1 MIVGLSY
8 ASPSVFQT
16 DGSRA
21 VLGMAADAAR
31 PVRFHGRVARDLFRV
46 RVALRA
52 LGEVV
57 WSDDTWMAIEEI
69 LDPVIT
75 VHPDR
80 LFFEA
85 FSQDQSVYANVS
97 LDRDLL
103 EARGEVTTGTTNV
116 DFTSWLWNALGDM
129 RSSRETWLRIDPG
142 GFAVTTAGSGT
153 HVEEKVDV
161 PDDWVRGFLEVQGAM
176 AMPGTRLRVRPVDL
190 LSAIRYLRFTKAR
203 ISPRALRWEMHPGED
218 ARIVLEPWERAV
230 PLRGATH
237 GYVEPRIIRTW
248 GRRRLRLLE
257 PLLPFADAVDIYL
270 KGRALPTFYCVHMG
284 GIRVMMG
291 LTGWSGRSWSGGAA
305 FELLSGGADAAL
317 SRLDEARGW
326 LSGRFTGS
334 PGELASDL
342 GVTQPQ
348 ASALLQR
355 LCRLGRAFYD
365 VEERRFR
372 HRELFATPIDE
383 ARLFPPDPRTEA
395 ARAFLAAGTV
405 RVETSTPLETR
416 KVRRLPSPDGP
427 VMREVIFRD
436 WQVTGGAG
444 GEEKVEIVIDERGT
458 ILFGRCGCSFFQEN
472 ILNLGPCEHMLALLT
487 ASADQRRDLASS
499 AATEETKESSERRRR
514 KSEEEEEEDEEE
526 EMEED
531 EEEGLDDVSR

>member
-1 MIVGLSY
+1 MIVGLDY

-16 DGSRA
+16 EGGRA

-31 PVRFHGRVARDLFRV
+31 PVRFHGRVARDIFLV

-52 LGEVV
+52 LGEVI
-57 WSDDTWMAIEEI
+57 WSDDTWRPLEDI

-80 LFFEA
+80 IFFEA

-103 EARGEVTTGTTNV
+103 ETRGEVATGTTNV
-116 DFTSWLWNALGDM
+116 DFTSWLWNALGEM

-142 GFAVTTAGSGT
+142 GFAVTTAGAGT

-176 AMPGTRLRVRPVDL
+176 AMPGTRLRLRPVDL
-190 LSAIRYLRFTKAR
+190 LAAIRFLRFTKAR
-203 ISPRALRWEMHPGED
+203 ISPRALRFEMHPGED
-218 ARIVLEPWERAV
+218 ARIVLEPWEHAV
-230 PLRGATH
+230 PLRGAVH

-257 PLLPFADAVDIYL
+257 PLLPFADAVDVYL
-270 KGRALPTFYCVHMG
+270 KGRALPTFYCVRMG
-284 GIRVMMG
+284 GIRVTMG
-291 LTGWSGRSWSGGAA
+291 LTGWSGRSWSGSAA

-317 SRLDEARGW
+317 DRLDEARGW

-342 GVTQPQ
+342 GVTDAQ
-348 ASALLQR
+348 AVALLQR

-383 ARLFPPDPRTEA
+383 ARLFPPDPRTET
-395 ARAFLAAGTV
+395 ARALLAAGSV
-405 RVETSTPLETR
+405 RVDTCTPLETR

-427 VMREVIFRD
+427 VTREVIFRD
-436 WQVTGGAG
+436 WQVAGGAG
-444 GEEKVEIVIDERGT
+444 AEEKVEIVLDERGK
-458 ILFGRCGCSFFQEN
+458 ILFGRCGCPFFDEN
-472 ILNLGPCEHMLALLT
+472 LLNLGPCEHMLALLA
-487 ASADQRRDLASS
+487 ASAGQRRDLATSV
-499 AATEETKESSERRRR
+499 AAQQKPPA
-514 KSEEEEEEDEEE
+514 EDEEA
-526 EMEED
+526 
-531 EEEGLDDVSR
+531 